1 MGVLVLLTITQ
12 IIRIG
17 SSRDNLLVLMRQN
30 EGIKQRIPCFI
41 EGEDQR
47 IPRLK
52 GEDKESLVLLMGKD
66 KESLI
71 IYSWK

>member
-41 EGEDQR
+41 EGCIQR
-47 IPRLK
+47 IPCFVNGK
-52 GEDKESLVLLMGKD
+52 GQRIPNNLQLEIIKE
-66 KESLI
+66 
-71 IYSWK
+71 